1 MGDEVRRTEKSGLLE
16 PLSSDKMFNL
26 SELLSKLGVSYQQI
40 DKKKDD
46 AFKFIRT
53 PMNSDEHS
61 LIFVNKPDETTF
73 DLLFHSRCS
82 VVILEQK
89 WGIEH
94 LNKIRNVEASIFLV
108 ENPRLVVA
116 QIIKLLYP
124 DDEQY
129 FRRVDP
135 TAYIHP
141 DAKIPS
147 SAFIGP
153 YCKIGNCQV
162 GENSQVHSFSIIK
175 DNVKIGNNV
184 IIREFCLVG
193 GCGFG
198 FVRHDDGHL
207 ERIPHIGTVVI
218 EDDVEL
224 FPYVNV
230 DRGTLG
236 ETRIKK
242 GTKIDHYAHIGHNST
257 IGEHCIITAGT
268 VFCGGSRIGN
278 QSWVG
283 VGSVL
288 KEKISVGDNVTIG
301 LGSVVVGDIE
311 NNAVVAGNP
320 AKLIRMQG

>member
-1 MGDEVRRTEKSGLLE
+1 MGDEVRRNEKSGLLE
-16 PLSSDKMFNL
+16 SLSSDKMLKL
-26 SELLSKLGVSYQQI
+26 SEVLSKLGVSYQQI

-46 AFKFIRT
+46 VFKFIKT

-61 LIFVNKPDETTF
+61 LIFVNKSDETTF
-73 DLLFHSRCS
+73 DLLVHSRCA
-82 VVILEQK
+82 VVLLDQK

-108 ENPRLVVA
+108 ENPRLVVT
-116 QIIKLLYP
+116 QIIRLLYP

-129 FRRVDP
+129 FRGVDS

-141 DAKIPS
+141 DAKISS

-153 YCKIGNCQV
+153 HCKIGNCEI

-184 IIREFCLVG
+184 IVREFCLIG

-198 FVRHDDGHL
+198 FVRYDDGHL
-207 ERIPHIGTVVI
+207 ERIPHIGTVAI

-236 ETRIKK
+236 ETRIKR

-268 VFCGGSRIGN
+268 VFCGGSSVGN

-301 LGSVVVGDIE
+301 LGAVVIRDVE
-311 NNAVVAGNP
+311 NNAVVTGIP
-320 AKLIRMQG
+320 AKKLREEP